1 MKHIVPITENFNL
14 FHSESEISIVD
25 NNLEFVSSIDHE
37 NKINSRS
44 QSLQD
49 RFALQICKNKSY
61 IEIGA
66 NSPTVMNNT
75 FLLEQNEFV
84 GFSVELDD
92 SLKKKWDKTG
102 RKNTIIWSDALT
114 LDYSQTAL
122 SIGLTKNI
130 GYLSCDIEPPQ
141 NTFLALKKVIEEGF
155 VFECI
160 TFEHDIY
167 HSKDNY
173 DKIAREYLESV
184 GYKVAVENVYVG
196 NNPEQI
202 FETWFV
208 REDIEFIKIDY
219 TNWKHNLLNGT
230 NIL

>member
-1 MKHIVPITENFNL
+1 MKHIIQITEDFDL
-14 FHSESEISIVD
+14 LYSESEMSAVD
-25 NNLEFVSSIDHE
+25 GNLEFVPSIDHE
-37 NKINSRS
+37 NKTNSRS

-49 RFALQICKNKSY
+49 KFALQICKNKSY

-75 FLLEQNEFV
+75 FLLEQNEFL
-84 GFSVELDD
+84 GFSVELNDG
-92 SLKKKWDKTG
+92 LKKKWDKTG

-114 LDYSQTAL
+114 LDYSQIAS

-130 GYLSCDIEPPQ
+130 GYLSCDIEPPR

-167 HSKDNY
+167 QSKDNY
-173 DKIAREYLESV
+173 DKISREYLESV

-196 NNPEQI
+196 NNSEQI

-208 REDIEFIKIDY
+208 KEDIEFTKIDY